1 MKLTDSLREEH
12 EVIKQMLYIIE
23 IIIKNLET
31 GSVVDFNDLEQI
43 INFITIFT
51 DKCHHGKE
59 EDILFVAI
67 EEAGI
72 QKEGGPVGVM
82 LQEHDMG
89 RFYVRNMRESIEQL
103 KRGNQAYIQKFV
115 ENARNY
121 AGLIRNHIYKENNL
135 LYPLAEMH
143 ISEEKQQQIIK
154 EYEKLETE
162 RIGTGTHEKMH
173 MLIMQLKD
181 KYANNQQVFLL

>member
-12 EVIKQMLYIIE
+12 EVIKQMLDVIE
-23 IIIKNLET
+23 IIIKKLET
-31 GSVVDFNDLEQI
+31 GSVIDFNDLEQI

-72 QKEGGPVGVM
+72 PKEGGPVGVM

-103 KRGNQAYIQKFV
+103 ERGNQAYIQKFV

-121 AGLIRNHIYKENNL
+121 TGLLRNHIYKENNV

-173 MLIMQLKD
+173 TLVMQLKD
-181 KYANNQQVFLL
+181 KYTNNQ

>member
-12 EVIKQMLYIIE
+12 EVIKQMLDIIE
-23 IIIKNLET
+23 IIIKNLKT

-51 DKCHHGKE
+51 DKYYHGKE

-72 QKEGGPVGVM
+72 QKEGGPAGVM

-162 RIGTGTHEKMH
+162 RIGTGTHEKNA
-173 MLIMQLKD
+173 
-181 KYANNQQVFLL
+181 YADYAIKR

>member
-1 MKLTDSLREEH
+1 MKLTDSLRKEH
-12 EVIKQMLYIIE
+12 ELIKQMLDVIE
-23 IIIKNLET
+23 IIIKKLEK

-72 QKEGGPVGVM
+72 PKEGGPVGVM
-82 LQEHDMG
+82 LQEHDTG

-121 AGLIRNHIYKENNL
+121 AGLLRNHIYKENNV

-154 EYEKLETE
+154 EYKKLETE
-162 RIGTGTHEKMH
+162 RIDTGTHEKMH
-173 MLIMQLKD
+173 TLIMQLKD
-181 KYANNQQVFLL
+181 KYTNNQ